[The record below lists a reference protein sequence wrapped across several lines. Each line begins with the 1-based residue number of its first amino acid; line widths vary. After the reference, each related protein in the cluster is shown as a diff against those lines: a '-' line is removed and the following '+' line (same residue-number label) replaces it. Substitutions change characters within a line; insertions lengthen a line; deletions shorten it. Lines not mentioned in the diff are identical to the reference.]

1 MPDGFGVWAFFVDV
15 ALLRPT
21 LYGKSAVS
29 K

>member
-15 ALLRPT
+15 VLVRPM
-21 LYGKSAVS
+21 LYGKSAVL